1 MSFYLVLVGTV
12 DNPIYET
19 TLLST
24 RAPPSAAAAQAS
36 LSSPS
41 QQSFSIFGSPSAPP
55 SASGKS
61 AVSYGPKHGRH
72 VMQLVAHASLDVV
85 EDVQWVNGY
94 MCVCLHCLTAIC
106 LIAGAF
112 AQVFKIDR
120 QVSRMDSLSMG
131 HARWYALFCICKL
144 CELMAL

>member
-19 TLLST
+19 TLIST

-41 QQSFSIFGSPSAPP
+41 QRSFSIFGSPSAPP
-55 SASGKS
+55 SAQSKS
-61 AVSYGPKHGRH
+61 SVSYGPKHGRH

-94 MCVCLHCLTAIC
+94 MCVAVTL
-106 LIAGAF
+106 
-112 AQVFKIDR
+112 
-120 QVSRMDSLSMG
+120 VSGLS
-131 HARWYALFCICKL
+131 
-144 CELMAL
+144 